1 MAANRCLDQKKG
13 GDEIDFKN
21 YKSVL
26 AGLLSLFKIPMTMS
40 QTMPT
45 PLILATKAKPGM
57 SPSQIASRIIKRQSE
72 AGLPVGPL
80 PSGKTSPGEIMERI
94 RIEEMVKALT
104 SEARID
110 VAMQPGTSIQGTGGN
125 AGGPVQVVGTV
136 IGIASGNAQI
146 S

>member
-1 MAANRCLDQKKG
+1 MAANRCLDTNDGK
-13 GDEIDFKN
+13 INFKN

-26 AGLLSLFKIPMTMS
+26 KGLLNLFKIPMTTS
-40 QTMPT
+40 QSMPT

-57 SPSQIASRIIKRQSE
+57 SPSQIASRIIQRQSE
-72 AGLPVGPL
+72 AGGIVGPL
-80 PSGKTSPGEIMERI
+80 PSGQTNPAEIMERI
-94 RIEEMVKALT
+94 RVEEMVKALT

-110 VAMQPGTSIQGTGGN
+110 VAIQPGTAIQGTGGN
-125 AGGPVQVVGTV
+125 AGGPVQVVGTI

>member
-1 MAANRCLDQKKG
+1 MAANRCLDTNDGK
-13 GDEIDFKN
+13 INFKN

-26 AGLLSLFKIPMTMS
+26 NGLLNLFKIPMTTS
-40 QTMPT
+40 QSMPT

-72 AGLPVGPL
+72 AGLQVGAL
-80 PSGKTSPGEIMERI
+80 PSGQTSPAEIMEKI

-104 SEARID
+104 AEARID
-110 VAMQPGTSIQGTGGN
+110 VAIQPGTAIQGTGGN
-125 AGGPVQVVGTV
+125 AGGPVQVVGT
-136 IGIASGNAQI
+136 ILGIASGNAQM

>member
-1 MAANRCLDQKKG
+1 MAANRCLDTDDGK
-13 GDEIDFKN
+13 INFKN

-26 AGLLSLFKIPMTMS
+26 SGLLNLFKMPMSMS

-80 PSGKTSPGEIMERI
+80 PSGQTSPAEIMERI
-94 RIEEMVKALT
+94 RIEEMVSSLT

-110 VAMQPGTSIQGTGGN
+110 VAIQPGTAIQGTGGN

-136 IGIASGNAQI
+136 LGIASGNAQM

>member
-1 MAANRCLDQKKG
+1 MATNKCLDTTPKG
-13 GDEIDFKN
+13 EINFKN
-21 YKSVL
+21 HKSIL
-26 AGLLSLFKIPMTMS
+26 NGLLNLFKIPMSTS
-40 QTMPT
+40 QTMPS

-80 PSGKTSPGEIMERI
+80 PSGKTSSAEIMERI
-94 RIEEMVKALT
+94 RMEEIVKALT

-110 VAMQPGTSIQGTGGN
+110 VAIRPGTALQATGGN
-125 AGGPVQVVGTV
+125 AGGPIQVVGTV
-136 IGIASGNAQI
+136 LGIAGGNAQI

>member
-1 MAANRCLDQKKG
+1 MAANRCLDTDDGK
-13 GDEIDFKN
+13 INFKS

-26 AGLLSLFKIPMTMS
+26 SALLNLFKMPMTMS

-72 AGLPVGPL
+72 AGLGVGPL
-80 PSGKTSPGEIMERI
+80 ASGESNPAEIMERI
-94 RIEEMVKALT
+94 RMEEIVKSLT
-104 SEARID
+104 SEARVD
-110 VAMQPGTSIQGTGGN
+110 VAIQPGTAIQGTGGN
-125 AGGPVQVVGTV
+125 AGGPVQVVGT
-136 IGIASGNAQI
+136 ILGIASGNAQI